1 MILGGLPHPAGAAGR
16 LSILRPHKWVKM
28 NLGAKFSDDII
39 VRLGFAPFML
49 IIGLLVL
56 TNHRGLINHAY
67 FKSQGKAATPAWVV
81 LFRVGGSF
89 WVIAAITLFIG
100 IW

>member
-1 MILGGLPHPAGAAGR
+1 
-16 LSILRPHKWVKM
+16 M
-28 NLGAKFSDDII
+28 NLAAKFSDDTI

-56 TNHRGLINHAY
+56 TNYKGVVEEVYL
-67 FKSQGKAATPAWVV
+67 KSQGKVATPFWII
-81 LFRVGGSF
+81 LFRIGGSF
-89 WVIAAITLFIG
+89 WVIAAITLLIG

>member
-1 MILGGLPHPAGAAGR
+1 
-16 LSILRPHKWVKM
+16 M
-28 NLGAKFSDDII
+28 NLAAKFSDDII

-56 TNHRGLINHAY
+56 TNYKGVVEKVYL
-67 FKSQGKAATPAWVV
+67 KSQRRAATPFWVV

-89 WVIAAITLFIG
+89 WAIAAITLLIG